1 MPIVDVELVVD
12 AGQILAAG
20 LAARLA
26 DAVGKVLG
34 TPAGR
39 TWVRLRTLLE
49 AHYAENGGGPHGGIL
64 PVFVTVLKSVRPE
77 GEALRDETRLLTEAI
92 AAVCERP
99 AENVHVLW
107 LPDAKGRM
115 AFGGTPVE

>member
-26 DAVGKVLG
+26 DAVGTVFG
-34 TPAGR
+34 TPVGR
-39 TWVRLRTLLE
+39 TWVRLRALP
-49 AHYAENGGGPHGGIL
+49 ASQYAENGGGPHGGIR
-64 PVFVTVLKSVRPE
+64 PVFVSVLKSVRPE
-77 GEALRDETRLLTEAI
+77 GERLRDETRLLTEAI
-92 AAVCERP
+92 AAVCDRP

-115 AFGGTPVE
+115 AFGGTLVE